1 MSKRS
6 RFKIKVQVQ
15 KIYGISMSI
24 PDDIPI
30 PTREQED
37 DSVAVLICP
46 ICRATR
52 YANQRFLD
60 FMEEAK
66 SVHEA
71 IEAALPKHTP
81 CNVIMHLKMLPAE
94 TDSDA
99 KET

>member
-1 MSKRS
+1 
-6 RFKIKVQVQ
+6 VQVL

-24 PDDIPI
+24 PDDIPE
-30 PTREQED
+30 PTREQGD
-37 DSVAVLICP
+37 DSVAMLICP
-46 ICRATR
+46 FCQATR

-66 SVHEA
+66 GVHEA

-81 CNVIMHLKMLPAE
+81 CNVIMYLKMLPAE

-99 KET
+99 SHT